1 MRKYIQEWNFGLE
14 NCHADKKGKGEKPK
28 RIEPLNQEASA
39 SERWKKKKLT
49 FNWK

>member
-28 RIEPLNQEASA
+28 RIEPLNQESIRTL
-39 SERWKKKKLT
+39 EEKET
-49 FNWK
+49 YF